1 MFRRVFL
8 FHIVNSYE
16 NEAGEV
22 ILDFCRYDK
31 LFDFENP
38 LPMGHKPFLTRWVID
53 IEKKSCKE
61 TMLDDRSMEFS
72 RVHPDLDGQEH
83 QFGYMLNDGNL
94 NRFFKRDFFKDQ
106 TKEHFL
112 GENKQAAEP
121 VFIPKKNAVS
131 EDDGFVVGF
140 VYDKTSDS
148 SEFIIID
155 ANNFSDEPLAT
166 VSLPQRVPFGF
177 HGSWINLD

>member
-1 MFRRVFL
+1 MGTHT
-8 FHIVNSYE
+8 HIPTNDARILNFGTAYQTDAGMCGDYDSVIGMDAQNS
-16 NEAGEV
+16 
-22 ILDFCRYDK
+22 I
-31 LFDFENP
+31 
-38 LPMGHKPFLTRWVID
+38 
-53 IEKKSCKE
+53 
-61 TMLDDRSMEFS
+61 
-72 RVHPDLDGQEH
+72 
-83 QFGYMLNDGNL
+83 

-131 EDDGFVVGF
+131 EDDGFVIGF

-148 SEFIIID
+148 SEFVIID
-155 ANNFSDEPLAT
+155 ANNFSDKPIAT